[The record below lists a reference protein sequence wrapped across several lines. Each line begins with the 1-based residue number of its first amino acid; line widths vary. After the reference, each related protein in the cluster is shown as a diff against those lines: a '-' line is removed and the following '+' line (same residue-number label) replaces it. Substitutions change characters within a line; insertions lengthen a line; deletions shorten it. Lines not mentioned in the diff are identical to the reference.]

1 MLKRFLAVLTIVGF
15 MVPPIVCAEFAPQFK
30 ESSKGTADL
39 SKSAPT
45 HGQVYKSNAA
55 KEKNTVHKNV
65 SKNKQA
71 MERNVSQEKQAHKML
86 QGTVNE

>member
-1 MLKRFLAVLTIVGF
+1 MLKRFLAVLTIMGF
-15 MVPPIVCAEFAPQFK
+15 MVPSIVYAEFAPQFK

-45 HGQVYKSNAA
+45 HGQVYKSNASMG
-55 KEKNTVHKNV
+55 KNAQHKNI
-65 SKNKQA
+65 SKNKQV
-71 MERNVSQEKQAHKML
+71 MERNVSQEKQAHKVL